1 MSGAVPVWWPGLIS
15 GAPPLS
21 MSLET
26 TSDDAPQPRTM
37 RAPDSPIGA
46 KLPWLIGWF
55 RKPTG
60 RWSRS
65 RILNVVLAV
74 AAVLSGLATY
84 GALTGSGPFEPDQN
98 TLIVLL
104 NIDLALL
111 LAFAVIIMRRLA
123 DMWSQRREG
132 IAGSRLQ
139 ARLVAAFGLAATI
152 PAVMIG
158 VSSATFFNMGIDS
171 WFNERVQT
179 AIAQSTRIADA
190 YLEEHRISL
199 GSGALALARDFH
211 LYVPKSGGSME
222 EFRSYLE
229 GRAGVRGISEWVVM
243 TSLGQIIMQGSLSTG
258 LGMETL
264 TANEIERADAGDAVI
279 LKSSARDRVRALVS
293 LSRGSTYLLA
303 GSSVDPDVIES
314 TRQVSLVASSYRK
327 LALERSSLQLTFSLF
342 YAVAALLLLFVAV
355 WFALQLA
362 SRLVGP
368 VIALANAAEK
378 IRQDDLS
385 VRVSLS
391 GRSDEISVLGQA
403 FNRMAD
409 RIAEQRHALIQ
420 TNKDLEG
427 RRRFTESVLS
437 GVSAGVIGLD
447 DGGVVELVNRRALKL
462 LNVTADDLVGASLV
476 DTMPEATE
484 ILEQAMKTRAASGS
498 VDLESDAGLRRLFVR
513 IGNVE
518 GDEEGSV
525 QRGGYVMTIDDVTPL
540 VLAQRKAAWSDVA
553 LRVAHEI
560 KNPLTPITLSAER
573 LERKFSGAITES
585 PEVFRELTD
594 TIKRQAMHMTHVVN
608 EFSRHARMPTLIM
621 SAESATDIVEKAIRL
636 QEISDTRVVFE
647 RNYPGTAPMV
657 HCDGDMICAAIF
669 NIVKNAAE
677 AFRMED
683 GERTQGN
690 IVKTTVSEEGSWCII
705 RIEDNG
711 PGFPVERPATLLE
724 AHESHGKVDGYGLG
738 LTIARS
744 TVRDHGG
751 DLVVENRKEG
761 GALVTL
767 SLPLERTEAS

>member
-1 MSGAVPVWWPGLIS
+1 
-15 GAPPLS
+15 

-26 TSDDAPQPRTM
+26 TGGHAPQPEAMHSPGDPMRTTPP
-37 RAPDSPIGA
+37 R
-46 KLPWLIGWF
+46 LFGWF

-65 RILNVVLAV
+65 RIVNVVLAV

-111 LAFAVIIMRRLA
+111 LAFAVIIIRRLA
-123 DMWSQRREG
+123 AMWSQRREG
-132 IAGSRLQ
+132 MAGSRLQ

-152 PAVMIG
+152 PAVLIG

-179 AIAQSTRIADA
+179 AIAQSTRVADA

-211 LYVPKSGGSME
+211 LYVPKSSGSME
-222 EFRSYLE
+222 EFTAYLE
-229 GRAGVRGISEWVVM
+229 DRAGVRGISEWVVM
-243 TSLGQIIMQGSLSTG
+243 SSLGQIIMQGSLSTG
-258 LGMETL
+258 LSMEAL
-264 TANEIERADAGDAVI
+264 TAHEIERADAGDAVI

-314 TRQVSLVASSYRK
+314 TRKVFAVASSYRK
-327 LALERSSLQLTFSLF
+327 LALERTNLQLTFSLF

-368 VIALANAAEK
+368 VVALANAAEK

-385 VRVSLS
+385 VRVPLS
-391 GRSDEISVLGQA
+391 GRSDEISLLGQA

-409 RIAEQRHALIQ
+409 RIAEQRHALVEA
-420 TNKDLEG
+420 NKDLEG

-447 DGGVVELVNRRALKL
+447 DTGIIELVNRRALEL
-462 LNVTADDLVGASLV
+462 LNVTETDLVGANLI
-476 DTMPEATE
+476 DTMPEAAK
-484 ILEQAMKTRAASGS
+484 ILSQAMKTRAASGS

-518 GDEEGSV
+518 GDPEGPV
-525 QRGGYVMTIDDVTPL
+525 RRGGFVMTIDDVTPL

-553 LRVAHEI
+553 MRVAHEI

-573 LERKFSGAITES
+573 LERKFAGGVTES
-585 PEVFRELTD
+585 PEVFLELTD

-621 SAESATDIVEKAIRL
+621 ALESAVDIVEKAIRL
-636 QEISDTRVVFE
+636 QEISDTRIIFE
-647 RNYPGTAPMV
+647 RSYPETPPVV

-677 AFRMED
+677 AFRMD
-683 GERTQGN
+683 DVERVEGD
-690 IVKTTVSEEGSWCII
+690 IVKATIAEEGAWCVI
-705 RIEDNG
+705 RIDDNG
-711 PGFPVERPATLLE
+711 PGFPVERPETLLE
-724 AHESHGKVDGYGLG
+724 PHESHGKDDGYGLG

-744 TVRDHGG
+744 TIRDHGG
-751 DLVVENRKEG
+751 DLVLQNRKEG
-761 GALVTL
+761 GASVIL
-767 SLPLERTEAS
+767 SLPLERKDG

>member
-1 MSGAVPVWWPGLIS
+1 
-15 GAPPLS
+15 

-26 TSDDAPQPRTM
+26 TGGHAPQPEAMHSPGNPIRTM
-37 RAPDSPIGA
+37 
-46 KLPWLIGWF
+46 LIRLFGWF

-60 RWSRS
+60 RWSRT
-65 RILNVVLAV
+65 RIVNVVLAV
-74 AAVLSGLATY
+74 TAVLSGLATY
-84 GALTGSGPFEPDQN
+84 GALTGSGPFEPDRN

-104 NIDLALL
+104 NVDLALL
-111 LAFAVIIMRRLA
+111 LAFAVIIIRRLA

-132 IAGSRLQ
+132 MAGSRLQ
-139 ARLVAAFGLAATI
+139 ARLVATFGLAATI
-152 PAVMIG
+152 PAVLIG
-158 VSSATFFNMGIDS
+158 VSSAIFFNMGIDS

-179 AIAQSTRIADA
+179 AIAQSTRVADA
-190 YLEEHRISL
+190 YLEEHRITL
-199 GSGALALARDFH
+199 GSSALALARDFH

-222 EFRSYLE
+222 EFATYLE
-229 GRAGVRGISEWVVM
+229 DRASVRGISEWVVLS
-243 TSLGQIIMQGSLSTG
+243 SLGQIIMQGTLSTG
-258 LGMETL
+258 LSLEPL
-264 TANEIERADAGDAVI
+264 TAHEIERADAGDAVI

-314 TRQVSLVASSYRK
+314 TRKVSAVASSYRK
-327 LALERSSLQLTFSLF
+327 LALERTSLQLTFSLF

-368 VIALANAAEK
+368 IVALANAAEK

-391 GRSDEISVLGQA
+391 GRSDELSLLGQA

-409 RIAEQRHALIQ
+409 RIAEQRHALVEA
-420 TNKDLEG
+420 NKDLEG

-447 DGGVVELVNRRALKL
+447 DTGVVELVNRRALEL
-462 LNVTADDLVGASLV
+462 LNVTEDDLVGASLI
-476 DTMPEATE
+476 DTMPEAGD
-484 ILEQAMKTRAASGS
+484 ILEQAMKARAASGS
-498 VDLESDAGLRRLFVR
+498 VDLDSDAGLRRLFVR

-518 GDEEGSV
+518 GDREGSV
-525 QRGGYVMTIDDVTPL
+525 RRGGFVMTIDDVTPL

-573 LERKFSGAITES
+573 LERKFAGTITES

-594 TIKRQAMHMTHVVN
+594 TIKRQAMHMTHVVD

-621 SAESATDIVEKAIRL
+621 SPESAVDIVEKAIRL
-636 QEISDTRVVFE
+636 QEISDTRVIFE
-647 RNYPGTAPMV
+647 RIYPETPPV
-657 HCDGDMICAAIF
+657 IHCDGDMICAAIF

-677 AFRMED
+677 AFRMD
-683 GERTQGN
+683 DVERAEGD
-690 IVKTTVSEEGSWCII
+690 IVRTTVAEEGGWCVIKI
-705 RIEDNG
+705 ADNG
-711 PGFPVERPATLLE
+711 PGFPVERPETLFE
-724 AHESHGKVDGYGLG
+724 PHESHGKDDGYGLG

-744 TVRDHGG
+744 TIRDHGG
-751 DLVVENRKEG
+751 DLVLQNRKEG
-761 GALVTL
+761 GASVIL
-767 SLPLERTEAS
+767 SLPIERKDG

>member
-1 MSGAVPVWWPGLIS
+1 
-15 GAPPLS
+15 

-26 TSDDAPQPRTM
+26 TGGHAPQPEAMHSPGDPMRTTPP
-37 RAPDSPIGA
+37 R
-46 KLPWLIGWF
+46 LFGWF

-65 RILNVVLAV
+65 RIVNVVLAV

-111 LAFAVIIMRRLA
+111 LAFAVIIIRRLA
-123 DMWSQRREG
+123 AMWSQRREG
-132 IAGSRLQ
+132 MAGSRLQ

-152 PAVMIG
+152 PAVLIG

-179 AIAQSTRIADA
+179 AIAQSTRVADA

-211 LYVPKSGGSME
+211 LYVPKSSGSME
-222 EFRSYLE
+222 EFTAYLE
-229 GRAGVRGISEWVVM
+229 DRAGVRGISEWVVM
-243 TSLGQIIMQGSLSTG
+243 SSLGQIIMQGSLSTG
-258 LGMETL
+258 LSMEAL
-264 TANEIERADAGDAVI
+264 TAHEIERADAGDAVI
-279 LKSSARDRVRALVS
+279 LKSSVRDRVRALVS

-314 TRQVSLVASSYRK
+314 TRKVFAAASSYRK
-327 LALERSSLQLTFSLF
+327 LALERTNLQLTFSLF

-368 VIALANAAEK
+368 VVALANAAEK

-385 VRVSLS
+385 VRVPLS
-391 GRSDEISVLGQA
+391 GRSDEISLLGQA

-409 RIAEQRHALIQ
+409 RIAEQRHALVEA
-420 TNKDLEG
+420 NKDLEG

-447 DGGVVELVNRRALKL
+447 DTGIIELVNRRALEL
-462 LNVTADDLVGASLV
+462 LNVTETDLVGANLI
-476 DTMPEATE
+476 DTMPEADK
-484 ILEQAMKTRAASGS
+484 ILSQAMKTRAASGS

-518 GDEEGSV
+518 GDPEGPV
-525 QRGGYVMTIDDVTPL
+525 RRGGFVMTIDDVTPL

-553 LRVAHEI
+553 MRVAHEI

-573 LERKFSGAITES
+573 LERKFAGGVTES
-585 PEVFRELTD
+585 PEVFLELTD

-621 SAESATDIVEKAIRL
+621 ALESAVDIVEKAIRL
-636 QEISDTRVVFE
+636 QEISDTRIIFE
-647 RNYPGTAPMV
+647 RSYPETPPVV

-677 AFRMED
+677 AFRMD
-683 GERTQGN
+683 DVERVEGD
-690 IVKTTVSEEGSWCII
+690 IVKATIAEEGAWCVI
-705 RIEDNG
+705 RIDDNG
-711 PGFPVERPATLLE
+711 PGFPVERPETLLE
-724 AHESHGKVDGYGLG
+724 PHESHGKDDGYGLG

-744 TVRDHGG
+744 TIRDHGG
-751 DLVVENRKEG
+751 DLVLQNRKEG
-761 GALVTL
+761 GASVIL
-767 SLPLERTEAS
+767 SLPLERKDG

>member
-1 MSGAVPVWWPGLIS
+1 MSEVASVWLPELIS
-15 GAPPLS
+15 GARPLS

-26 TSDDAPQPRTM
+26 TDDNTPQQRTVHGVSHP
-37 RAPDSPIGA
+37 AIATLP
-46 KLPWLIGWF
+46 KLFGWF
-55 RKPTG
+55 RKSPR
-60 RWSRS
+60 RWSRKW
-65 RILNVVLAV
+65 IVNVVLAV

-84 GALTGSGPFEPDQN
+84 GALTGPGPFEPDEN
-98 TLIVLL
+98 VLIVLL

-111 LAFAVIIMRRLA
+111 LAFAVIIIRRLA

-152 PAVMIG
+152 PAVLIG

-199 GSGALALARDFH
+199 GSSALALARDFH

-222 EFRSYLE
+222 EFRIYLE
-229 GRAGVRGISEWVVM
+229 DRASVRGISEWVVM
-243 TSLGQIIMQGSLSTG
+243 TSLGQIIMQGALSTG

-264 TANEIERADAGDAVI
+264 TADEVERADSGDAII

-303 GSSVDPDVIES
+303 GSSVDPDVVES
-314 TRQVSLVASSYRK
+314 TRQVALVASSYRK
-327 LALERSSLQLTFSLF
+327 LALERSSLQLTFTLF

-355 WFALQLA
+355 WFALHLA

-368 VIALANAAEK
+368 VVDLANAAEK

-409 RIAEQRHALIQ
+409 RIAEQRHALIEA
-420 TNKDLEG
+420 NKDLEG

-447 DGGVVELVNRRALKL
+447 DGGVIELVNRRALQL
-462 LNVTADDLVGASLV
+462 LNVSSGDLV
-476 DTMPEATE
+476 DTRLVDIMPEAGE
-484 ILEQAMKTRAASGS
+484 ILEQAMKARAASGS

-513 IGNVE
+513 VGNVE
-518 GDEEGSV
+518 GAEEGSV
-525 QRGGYVMTIDDVTPL
+525 RRGGYVMTIDDVTPL
-540 VLAQRKAAWSDVA
+540 VLAQRKAAWRDVA

-573 LERKFSGAITES
+573 LERKFAGVITDS
-585 PEVFRELTD
+585 PEVFRELTE

-621 SAESATDIVEKAIRL
+621 SAQSATDIVEKAIRL
-636 QEISDTRVVFE
+636 QEISDARVVFE
-647 RNYPGTAPMV
+647 RSYPKTAPVV

-677 AFRMED
+677 AFRMD
-683 GERTQGN
+683 NLERPEGN
-690 IVKTTVSEEGSWCII
+690 LVRTTICEEGAWCII

-711 PGFPVERPATLLE
+711 PGFPVDRPATLLE

-744 TVRDHGG
+744 TVADHGG
-751 DLVVENRKEG
+751 ELVLENRKEG
-761 GALVTL
+761 GARVTL
-767 SLPLERTEAS
+767 SLPLEWTEA

>member
-1 MSGAVPVWWPGLIS
+1 
-15 GAPPLS
+15 

-26 TSDDAPQPRTM
+26 TGVHAPRPEAVHSPGNPVRTM
-37 RAPDSPIGA
+37 LTRPF
-46 KLPWLIGWF
+46 GWF

-65 RILNVVLAV
+65 RVVNVVLAV

-111 LAFAVIIMRRLA
+111 LAFAVIIIRRLA

-132 IAGSRLQ
+132 MAGSRLQ
-139 ARLVAAFGLAATI
+139 ARLVATFGLAATI
-152 PAVMIG
+152 PAVLIG
-158 VSSATFFNMGIDS
+158 VSSAVFFNMGIDS
-171 WFNERVQT
+171 WFNQRVQT

-190 YLEEHRISL
+190 YLEEHRIAL
-199 GSGALALARDFH
+199 GSSALALARDFQ

-222 EFRSYLE
+222 EFTAYLE
-229 GRAGVRGISEWVVM
+229 DRAGVRGISEWVVM
-243 TSLGQIIMQGSLSTG
+243 SSLGQIIMQGTLSTG

-264 TANEIERADAGDAVI
+264 TAREVERADAGDAVI
-279 LKSSARDRVRALVS
+279 LMSSARDRVRALVS
-293 LSRGSTYLLA
+293 LNRGSTYLLA

-314 TRQVSLVASSYRK
+314 TRRVSVAASSYRK
-327 LALERSSLQLTFSLF
+327 LALERTSLQLTFSLF

-368 VIALANAAEK
+368 VVALASAAEK

-391 GRSDEISVLGQA
+391 GRSDELSLLGQA

-409 RIAEQRHALIQ
+409 RIAEQRHALVEA
-420 TNKDLEG
+420 NEDLEG

-447 DGGVVELVNRRALKL
+447 DAGIVELVNRRALEL
-462 LNVTADDLVGASLV
+462 LNVTENDLVGEHLV
-476 DTMPEATE
+476 DTMPEASG
-484 ILEQAMKTRAASGS
+484 ILGQAMKARAASGS
-498 VDLESDAGLRRLFVR
+498 VDLDSEAGLRRLFVR
-513 IGNVE
+513 IGKVE
-518 GDEEGSV
+518 SGRGGPA
-525 QRGGYVMTIDDVTPL
+525 QRGGFVMTIDDVTPL

-573 LERKFSGAITES
+573 LERKFAGAIRES

-594 TIKRQAMHMTHVVN
+594 TIKRQAMHMTHVVD
-608 EFSRHARMPTLIM
+608 EFSRHARMPTFSM
-621 SAESATDIVEKAIRL
+621 SPESAVDIVEKAIRL
-636 QEISDTRVVFE
+636 QEISDARVVFE
-647 RNYPGTAPMV
+647 RIYPEVPPV
-657 HCDGDMICAAIF
+657 IRCDGDMICAAIF

-677 AFRMED
+677 AFRMD
-683 GERTQGN
+683 DVERAEGD
-690 IVKTTVSEEGSWCII
+690 IVRATVAEEGAWCVV

-711 PGFPVERPATLLE
+711 PGFPVERPETFFE
-724 AHESHGKVDGYGLG
+724 PHESHGKDDGYGLG

-744 TVRDHGG
+744 TIRDHGG
-751 DLVVENRKEG
+751 DLALRNRKEG
-761 GALVTL
+761 GASVIL
-767 SLPLERTEAS
+767 SLPLERRDG

>member
-1 MSGAVPVWWPGLIS
+1 
-15 GAPPLS
+15 

-26 TSDDAPQPRTM
+26 TGGHAPQPDAMHSPDNPIRT
-37 RAPDSPIGA
+37 R
-46 KLPWLIGWF
+46 LPRLFGWF

-65 RILNVVLAV
+65 RIVNVVLAV
-74 AAVLSGLATY
+74 TAVLSGLATY

-98 TLIVLL
+98 ILIVLL

-111 LAFAVIIMRRLA
+111 LAFAVIIIRRLA
-123 DMWSQRREG
+123 NMWSQRREG
-132 IAGSRLQ
+132 MAGSMLQ

-152 PAVMIG
+152 PAVLIG
-158 VSSATFFNMGIDS
+158 VSSAIFFNMGIDS

-190 YLEEHRISL
+190 YLEEHRITL

-222 EFRSYLE
+222 EFTSYLE
-229 GRAGVRGISEWVVM
+229 ERAGVRGISEWVVM
-243 TSLGQIIMQGSLSTG
+243 SSFGQIIMQGSLSTG

-264 TANEIERADAGDAVI
+264 TAHEIERADAGDAVI
-279 LKSSARDRVRALVS
+279 LRSSARDRVRALVS

-314 TRQVSLVASSYRK
+314 TRKVSAVASSYRK
-327 LALERSSLQLTFSLF
+327 LALERTSLQLTFSLF

-368 VIALANAAEK
+368 VVALANAAEK

-385 VRVSLS
+385 VRVALS
-391 GRSDEISVLGQA
+391 GRSDEISLLGQA

-409 RIAEQRHALIQ
+409 RIAEQRHALVE
-420 TNKDLEG
+420 TNQDLEG

-447 DGGVVELVNRRALKL
+447 DTGIVELVNRRALEL
-462 LNVTADDLVGASLV
+462 LNVTEGDLVGASLV
-476 DTMPEATE
+476 DTMPESAE
-484 ILEQAMKTRAASGS
+484 ILEQAMKARAASGS

-518 GDEEGSV
+518 GDPEGPV
-525 QRGGYVMTIDDVTPL
+525 QRGGFVMTIDDVTPL

-573 LERKFSGAITES
+573 LERKFAGAIAES

-594 TIKRQAMHMTHVVN
+594 TIKRQAMHMTHVVD

-647 RNYPGTAPMV
+647 RDYPETPPVV

-677 AFRMED
+677 AFRMD
-683 GERTQGN
+683 DVERAEGH
-690 IVKTTVSEEGSWCII
+690 IVKATIAEEGAWCVI

-711 PGFPVERPATLLE
+711 PGFPVERPETLFE
-724 AHESHGKVDGYGLG
+724 PHESHGKDDGYGLG

-751 DLVVENRKEG
+751 DLVLQNRKEG
-761 GALVTL
+761 GASVIL
-767 SLPLERTEAS
+767 SLPLERKDG